1 MGMKFL
7 PKVSGIFDRTIGLL
21 AFLGAAVIIFMTVV
35 VCWDVTSRFFL
46 GSGMGWTLEIVEY
59 SLLWF
64 TLLATAW
71 VLKGERHV
79 KIDIVLTRFNP
90 KTQALLNIITS
101 FLTAVACLVVT
112 WYGAEVTWEFFQT
125 GELLPSLVMP
135 PKFLPY
141 LIIPVGF
148 AFLFL
153 QFMRRAYGYLGNWRA
168 SPNKEPR
175 S

>member
-1 MGMKFL
+1 VKFIS
-7 PKVSGIFDRTIGLL
+7 KTSGIFDRIIGLL
-21 AFLGAAVIIFMTVV
+21 ASLGAAVIIFMTVI

-46 GSGMGWTLEIVEY
+46 GSGMGWTLEVVEY
-59 SLLWF
+59 GLLWF

-71 VLKGERHV
+71 VLKRERHV
-79 KIDIVLTRFNP
+79 KIDIVLTRFSP
-90 KTQALLNIITS
+90 KTQAFLNIITS
-101 FLTAVACLVVT
+101 FLTAVACLVVA

-148 AFLFL
+148 AVLFL
-153 QFMRRAYGYLGNWRA
+153 QFVRRAYGYLGGWRA
-168 SPNKEPR
+168 LPKRE
-175 S
+175 

>member
-1 MGMKFL
+1 MKFL
-7 PKVSGIFDRTIGLL
+7 PKASGIFDRTIGLL
-21 AFLGAAVIIFMTVV
+21 AFLGAAVIILMTAI
-35 VCWDVTSRFFL
+35 VCWDVVSRRFL
-46 GSGMGWTLEIVEY
+46 GHGLGWALEVVEY

-79 KIDIVLTRFNP
+79 KIDIVLTRFSP

-101 FLTAVACLVVT
+101 TLTAIACLAIT

-125 GELLPSLVMP
+125 GELLPTQMMP

-148 AFLFL
+148 VFLFV
-153 QFMRRAYGYLGNWRA
+153 QFSRRAYGYLRSWRA
-168 SPNKEPR
+168 
-175 S
+175 